1 MKGIV
6 FGTPVIAASD
16 LIYEASAAILDR
28 ATVHK
33 LATIVPAHPT
43 LSEVLD
49 KAYKRVAHI

>member
-16 LIYEASAAILDR
+16 LIYEAAAAILDR

-33 LATIVPAHPT
+33 V
-43 LSEVLD
+43 SENCSRSPNSQQSVG
-49 KAYKRVAHI
+49 